1 MSTDAELLDAA
12 RNGDP
17 AAVEALLTRHAPMV
31 LRFAHSMC
39 DRPEDA
45 DEVAQD
51 ALITAA
57 RALREVRGERVSSWF
72 YTVTRSF
79 CSKKRRRRKGQPVS
93 TDALDAEVLRAPH
106 AGPEDALADRELG
119 DVLQQA
125 IQELEPK
132 QRAVLLLRDV
142 EGLTAPEVAEALG
155 IEVATVKTRLHRAR
169 AAVRE
174 KVAPRLGVQPKPSP
188 SCPEVVERFSRYLE
202 GDIGP
207 RECERMQAHVDSC
220 AACSAACQS
229 LRQTISLCRVSP
241 EPSPEVVD
249 RVRTALRVVL
259 GKI

>member
-1 MSTDAELLDAA
+1 MSSDAELLESA
-12 RNGDP
+12 RTGDS
-17 AAVEALLTRHAPMV
+17 AAVEALLVRHAPMV
-31 LRFAHSMC
+31 LRFAHTMC
-39 DRPEDA
+39 ERPEDA

-51 ALITAA
+51 ALLTAA
-57 RALREVRGERVSSWF
+57 RAIREVRGDRVSSWF

-79 CSKKRRRRKGQPVS
+79 CSKKRRRRKGQPAVAE
-93 TDALDAEVLRAPH
+93 ALDADVLRAPES
-106 AGPEDALADRELG
+106 GPEDALADRQLG
-119 DVLQQA
+119 DVLQEA
-125 IQELEPK
+125 IHELEPK

-169 AAVRE
+169 AAVRA

-207 RECERMQAHVDSC
+207 RECERMQAHVDGC

-229 LRQTISLCRVSP
+229 LRQTIAMCRVSP
-241 EPSPEVVD
+241 EPSPEVVQ
-249 RVRTALRVVL
+249 RVRAALKVVL